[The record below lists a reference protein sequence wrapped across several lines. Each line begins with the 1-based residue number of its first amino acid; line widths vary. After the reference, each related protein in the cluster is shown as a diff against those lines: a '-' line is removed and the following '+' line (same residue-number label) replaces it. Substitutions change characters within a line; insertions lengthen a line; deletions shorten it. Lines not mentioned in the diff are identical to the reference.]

1 MKSIKFI
8 SALSLATLLAACST
22 ASDVASTVSEGVS
35 NAASATT
42 NAVKEGATAVSN
54 GVSNT
59 VNTVKN
65 KLTASSKTVVY
76 QCQNSKTVVATYDF
90 EGEKA
95 TGLTLTV
102 NDVAVKELMR
112 DEKNKDFASF
122 ASKTHVWNLD
132 ETFSLSTFN
141 KTEAGMLFKKGKNAD
156 EILAKNCEVN
166 QTATAKL
173 NK

>member
-1 MKSIKFI
+1 MKGIKFI
-8 SALSLATLLAACST
+8 SALSFAALLAACST
-22 ASDVASTVSEGVS
+22 ANDVASNVS

-76 QCQNSKTVVATYDF
+76 QCQNNKTVVATYDF

>member
-1 MKSIKFI
+1 M
-8 SALSLATLLAACST
+8 
-22 ASDVASTVSEGVS
+22 
-35 NAASATT
+35 
-42 NAVKEGATAVSN
+42 
-54 GVSNT
+54 
-59 VNTVKN
+59 
-65 KLTASSKTVVY
+65 VY
-76 QCQNSKTVVATYDF
+76 QCQNNKTVVATYDF

-141 KTEAGMLFKKGKNAD
+141 KTEAGMLFKKVKMRMKS
-156 EILAKNCEVN
+156 LQK
-166 QTATAKL
+166 TAKL
-173 NK
+173 IKLQLQS

>member
-1 MKSIKFI
+1 MKGIKLI
-8 SALSLATLLAACST
+8 SSLSFAALLAACST
-22 ASDVASTVSEGVS
+22 A
-35 NAASATT
+35 
-42 NAVKEGATAVSN
+42 
-54 GVSNT
+54 
-59 VNTVKN
+59 
-65 KLTASSKTVVY
+65 
-76 QCQNSKTVVATYDF
+76 
-90 EGEKA
+90 
-95 TGLTLTV
+95 

>member
-1 MKSIKFI
+1 MKLTKFA
-8 SALSLATLLAACST
+8 SALSLATLLAACAT
-22 ASDVASTVSEGVS
+22 ASDVASTVTEGAS

-42 NAVKEGATAVSN
+42 NAVKEGANAVSTS
-54 GVSNT
+54 VSNT

-65 KLTASSKTVVY
+65 KLTTSSKTVVY
-76 QCQNSKTVVATYDF
+76 QCQSNKTVVASYEF

-95 TGLTLTV
+95 ISSTLSV
-102 NDVAVKELMR
+102 NDVAVKGLMR
-112 DEKNKDFASF
+112 NEKNKDFASF
-122 ASKTHVWNLD
+122 ESKTHVWNLD
-132 ETFSLSTFN
+132 DTFTLSTFN

-156 EILAKNCEVN
+156 EILAKNCEIN